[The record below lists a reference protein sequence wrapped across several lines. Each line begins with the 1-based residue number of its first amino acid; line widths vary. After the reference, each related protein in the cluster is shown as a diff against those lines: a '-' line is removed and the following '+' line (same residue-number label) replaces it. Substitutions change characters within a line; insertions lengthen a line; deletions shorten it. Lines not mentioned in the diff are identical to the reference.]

1 MLLDSF
7 AVFQRIPFNMLRE
20 RGLRI
25 QYVVSGA
32 SIVSIV
38 SVVSVVSVFS
48 VVSVV
53 SGVSIVSTVSFFS
66 VVSVISL
73 LWDGMC
79 LDMCL
84 WCM

>member
-25 QYVVSGA
+25 QYVVS
-32 SIVSIV
+32 IVSIV
-38 SVVSVVSVFS
+38 SIVSVFS

-53 SGVSIVSTVSFFS
+53 S
-66 VVSVISL
+66 VISV

>member
-1 MLLDSF
+1 VLLDSF

-48 VVSVV
+48 VVSV
-53 SGVSIVSTVSFFS
+53 
-66 VVSVISL
+66 ISL